1 MKIIDAHA
9 HVVQYI
15 AGFTSRG
22 ELRGV
27 GGGRARYADGS
38 EFQMIPEKFGGSF
51 TADDMISVMDGNGVE
66 KAVLLQGQFFGFQ
79 NEYTA
84 EAVKKYPNRL
94 IGAGSYDPFCAK
106 AEDVK
111 RRLFHELGFKAVK
124 FEVSNGSGLMAYHLP
139 IDLDGE
145 VMNACYRHAADN
157 GLTVVMD
164 IGRPRN
170 CCWQVDALAAVV
182 KKYPSVTF
190 VICHLLA
197 PQRTDVAIL
206 GGALSKLARPNVYFD
221 LASLASNQQPETYP
235 YPTAVEHLETAK
247 RMVGSDR
254 LMFGTDMPSN
264 LCRDTYA
271 HLTDYITLSG
281 VFTDSEL
288 DDIFYNTANAVY
300 FGK

>member
-197 PQRTDVAIL
+197 PQRTDVALL

-221 LASLASNQQPETYP
+221 RASLASNQQPETYP

-247 RMVGSDR
+247 RVVGSDR

-271 HLTDYITLSG
+271 HLTDYIKLSG
-281 VFTDSEL
+281 VFTDREL
-288 DDIFYNTANAVY
+288 EDIFYNTANAVY

>member
-38 EFQMIPEKFGGSF
+38 EFQMIPEKFGGNF

-197 PQRTDVAIL
+197 PQRTDVALL

-247 RMVGSDR
+247 RVVGSDR

-281 VFTDSEL
+281 VFTEKEL

>member
-111 RRLFHELGFKAVK
+111 RRLFKELGFKAVK

-197 PQRTDVAIL
+197 PQRTDVALL

-271 HLTDYITLSG
+271 HLTDYIKLSG
-281 VFTDSEL
+281 VFTEKEL
-288 DDIFYNTANAVY
+288 EDIFYNTANAVY

>member
-197 PQRTDVAIL
+197 PQRTDVALL

-247 RMVGSDR
+247 RVVGSDR

-271 HLTDYITLSG
+271 HLTDYIKLSG

-288 DDIFYNTANAVY
+288 EDIFYNTANAVY

>member
-197 PQRTDVAIL
+197 PQRTDVALL

-221 LASLASNQQPETYP
+221 LASLTSNQQPETYP

-247 RMVGSDR
+247 RVVGSDR

-271 HLTDYITLSG
+271 HLTDYIKLSG
-281 VFTDSEL
+281 VFTDREL
-288 DDIFYNTANAVY
+288 EDIFYNTANAVY

>member
-106 AEDVK
+106 AEEVK
-111 RRLFHELGFKAVK
+111 RRLFKELGFKVVK

-197 PQRTDVAIL
+197 PQRTDVALL

-247 RMVGSDR
+247 RVVGSDR

-271 HLTDYITLSG
+271 HLTDYIKLSG
-281 VFTDSEL
+281 VFTDREL
-288 DDIFYNTANAVY
+288 EDIFYNTANAVY

>member
-38 EFQMIPEKFGGSF
+38 EFQMIPEKFSGSF

-111 RRLFHELGFKAVK
+111 RRLFKELGFKAVK

>member
-157 GLTVVMD
+157 GLNGYRPSAQLLLAGRRACRRRKKVPVGNFRYMPSARAPAHRRCPSRR
-164 IGRPRN
+164 GAFKAGAPERLLRPR
-170 CCWQVDALAAVV
+170 
-182 KKYPSVTF
+182 
-190 VICHLLA
+190 
-197 PQRTDVAIL
+197 
-206 GGALSKLARPNVYFD
+206 LARLQPAARN
-221 LASLASNQQPETYP
+221 LSL
-235 YPTAVEHLETAK
+235 
-247 RMVGSDR
+247 SDGCGAPR
-254 LMFGTDMPSN
+254 NGK
-264 LCRDTYA
+264 A
-271 HLTDYITLSG
+271 GGG
-281 VFTDSEL
+281 V
-288 DDIFYNTANAVY
+288 
-300 FGK
+300 

>member
-1 MKIIDAHA
+1 MEEEKNSEMEISLRDLGAVFLHCWWIMLIAA
-9 HVVQYI
+9 VVVTV
-15 AGFTSRG
+15 A
-22 ELRGV
+22 L
-27 GGGRARYADGS
+27 YAFLSSTHRD
-38 EFQMIPEKFGGSF
+38 
-51 TADDMISVMDGNGVE
+51 
-66 KAVLLQGQFFGFQ
+66 
-79 NEYTA
+79 EYTA

-106 AEDVK
+106 AEEVK

-124 FEVSNGSGLMAYHLP
+124 FEVSNGSGLMAYHPP

-197 PQRTDVAIL
+197 PQRTDVALL

-247 RMVGSDR
+247 RAVGSDR